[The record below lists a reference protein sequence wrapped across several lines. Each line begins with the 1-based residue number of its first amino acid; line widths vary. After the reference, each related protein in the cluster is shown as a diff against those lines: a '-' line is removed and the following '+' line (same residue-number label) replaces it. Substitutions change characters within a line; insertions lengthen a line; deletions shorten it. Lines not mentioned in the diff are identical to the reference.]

1 GPGRIRGRDG
11 GCRALA
17 PREPPEAGPRSRAAG
32 GGRGRA
38 QRGGAGAAPGGP
50 VSPAPPLGPSPHTI
64 QESLSKCLEGE
75 KTPGSMSEVLCSFE
89 NLQLEPSH
97 QSFMKPRLHSEDPA
111 CKSGHWR
118 CVCYGIGNFSSCVI
132 SRYQL
137 AFLLLLLETLQIPKT
152 QCYISDPLFSELEIG
167 VLNDLGVTVVLE
179 NEEGKHHV
187 HGFTIFYMIHCGK
200 ALYNNLLWS
209 NWSMDALS
217 KMIIIG
223 NSFKGIEERLLARIL
238 ERDYLYIAK
247 VLKGTE
253 EAAFPVD
260 PQYMDI
266 FNDTSIHWFP
276 LQKLKALPSEAWLF
290 QEEPM
295 YQECDDLEII
305 KK

>member
-1 GPGRIRGRDG
+1 
-11 GCRALA
+11 
-17 PREPPEAGPRSRAAG
+17 
-32 GGRGRA
+32 
-38 QRGGAGAAPGGP
+38 
-50 VSPAPPLGPSPHTI
+50 
-64 QESLSKCLEGE
+64 
-75 KTPGSMSEVLCSFE
+75 GSMSEVLCSFE

-97 QSFMKPRLHSEDPA
+97 RSVTKPSSHPGEAA
-111 CKSGHWR
+111 CKSGHLR
-118 CVCYGIGNFSSCVI
+118 CVCYGIGSFSSCVI

-137 AFLLLLLETLQIPKT
+137 AFLLLLLEKLQIPKS
-152 QCYISDPLFSELEIG
+152 QCYIFDPLFSELEIS
-167 VLNDLGVTVVLE
+167 VLNHLGVTVVLE
-179 NEEGKHHV
+179 NEEGKHHI
-187 HGFTIFYMIHCGK
+187 HEFTIFYMIHCGK

-209 NWSMDALS
+209 NWSVDALS

-253 EAAFPVD
+253 EAAFPIH

-276 LQKLKALPSEAWLF
+276 LQKLKELPTETWQF
-290 QEEPM
+290 QEEPV

-305 KK
+305 RK